1 MVRKEIGIWS
11 FFDELIRRAPEA
23 QRQYVADGRR
33 CQQQVVELRERL
45 RRSYLYQQQEHGRR
59 HDDQPFALRRTV
71 ARATRRRLAQFY
83 KESPRFK
90 ICIVSQRFTKAL
102 TLESDLKERYPQLNI
117 KRIIGSDSGETKR
130 QALEDINKTV
140 EDVKQVPLK
149 AGNRVGRR
157 HHGQGQAG
165 IRSAQLQEQ
174 LATGLPRDVQPL
186 PMRRGSPYGLLERRG
201 A

>member
-117 KRIIGSDSGETKR
+117 KRIFGS
-130 QALEDINKTV
+130 